1 MTAPIIT
8 STEEATQRLT
18 EWRVNDGGVPTD
30 EGSERV
36 LATDTGWA
44 FFNADGYL
52 GSVTF
57 DGEVIIEDE
66 YVEEE

>member
-8 STEEATQRLT
+8 SAEEATQRLT

-36 LATDTGWA
+36 VATDTGWA

-52 GSVTF
+52 GTVTF

-66 YVEEE
+66 YIESE